1 VSARRLVTN
10 RYRLLA
16 PLLAVALATAA
27 CGGGDSGGD
36 SGSGGTAGGGSKFE
50 PISLT
55 YGTAGTPVVYGSIM
69 MHVADEQGL
78 LDKYGL
84 NVTFQNFS
92 NGADS
97 VRAVIGGQVDAALTS
112 TSSLVNVNAQ
122 GGSVRGMIG
131 MDKPDYYIA
140 STDPDI
146 KDCKDLKGQT
156 IGVDQ
161 TGGARY
167 NSTVTMLA
175 SCGLTVDDV
184 EFVNFAGP
192 PVIQALV
199 QGQITVAN
207 LHYDEEAFIEATTDV
222 KVEEV
227 ISLVKDVNPDTHY
240 VLQVAT
246 SDYIEKNRD
255 AVVRLTAAYIEAN
268 NFVRDPA
275 NSERFAEIASKY
287 NQQPVDVAKK
297 AVDLFLDFDF
307 WPEGSGLD
315 ETKIMGVVQEQIDA
329 GAVTDANAPSYED
342 LVDPSIY
349 DEAVQL
355 VEANS

>member
-1 VSARRLVTN
+1 LTAHRQTKTRSRIIGTC
-10 RYRLLA
+10 LA
-16 PLLAVALATAA
+16 MALTTAA
-27 CGGGDSGGD
+27 CGGGDDDAGSTSGAAGG
-36 SGSGGTAGGGSKFE
+36 SGSELE

-55 YGTAGTPVVYGSIM
+55 FGTAGTPVVYGSIM
-69 MHVADEQGL
+69 MHVADEIGA
-78 LDKYGL
+78 LDKYAL
-84 NVTFQNFS
+84 DVTFQNFA

-97 VRAVIGGQVDAALTS
+97 VRAVIGGQLDAALTS
-112 TSSLVNVNAQ
+112 TSSLVNVTAQ
-122 GGSVRGMIG
+122 GAPVKGMVG
-131 MDKPDYYIA
+131 MDKPDYYLGT
-140 STDPDI
+140 TDPDI
-146 KDCKDLKGQT
+146 KDCEDLKGQT

-167 NSTVTMLA
+167 NSTVTMLG

-199 QGQITVAN
+199 QGQISIAN
-207 LHYDEEAFIEATTDV
+207 LHYDEEAFIEATTDT

-246 SDYIEKNRD
+246 TDYIEENRD

-268 NFVRDPA
+268 EFVRDPA
-275 NSERFAEIASKY
+275 NTEQVAEIASKY
-287 NQQPVDVAKK
+287 NKQPVEVAQQSIE
-297 AVDLFLDFDF
+297 LFLDFEF

-315 ETKIMGVVQEQIDA
+315 ETKIMGVSQEQIDA
-329 GAVTDANAPSYED
+329 GAITADQAKSYAEMVDESIYED
-342 LVDPSIY
+342 ALALIEST
-349 DEAVQL
+349 
-355 VEANS
+355 S